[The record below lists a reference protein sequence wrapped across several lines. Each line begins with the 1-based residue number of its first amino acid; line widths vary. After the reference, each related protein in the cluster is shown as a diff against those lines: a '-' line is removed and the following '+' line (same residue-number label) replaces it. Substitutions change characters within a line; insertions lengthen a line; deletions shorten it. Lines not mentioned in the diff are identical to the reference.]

1 MFGSVSFNE
10 ILLILVIALVIFGP
24 KRLPQ
29 IGRTVGKAL
38 GEFRRASSDLK
49 RTMESEMASIDQEV
63 AAKPSVAERIAPAA
77 GTLERRSDPSRPA
90 PVAEEPAATDPATL
104 PADAFDVPDA
114 PSGSDPA
121 ETP

>member
-10 ILLILVIALVIFGP
+10 IMLILVIALIIFGP

-49 RTMESEMASIDQEV
+49 RTMESEMSVLDQEI
-63 AAKPSVAERIAPAA
+63 AAKPSAAERIAPAV
-77 GTLERRSDPSRPA
+77 GTVERT
-90 PVAEEPAATDPATL
+90 EPAQAAPTPSEPEAEPTT
-104 PADAFDVPDA
+104 APDSA
-114 PSGSDPA
+114 PEVASGTEPL